1 MNRFIRQPTS
11 IFQLRTPFFAAPP
24 LPLLIRSFSYQP
36 HLSRAVKK
44 KKYLSFVLVIHS
56 TTPSHALRKSLTIKW
71 RPSTPFLTDFDSF
84 PFCCHH
90 SHASLSFIY
99 VHHLFFFFFFLSLFV
114 SSFFLAVSYNLY
126 VSTPN
131 WHLYINH
138 SVTHFLFHCHIPYF
152 QLMLSNIKTATA
164 Y

>member
-99 VHHLFFFFFFLSLFV
+99 VHHLFFFFFLFVFIRLIFLSCRLVQSIRFNTELTFIYKPLSHPLSVPLSYSLF
-114 SSFFLAVSYNLY
+114 
-126 VSTPN
+126 
-131 WHLYINH
+131 
-138 SVTHFLFHCHIPYF
+138 SVNVI
-152 QLMLSNIKTATA
+152 
-164 Y
+164 